1 MDILKTLDTINA
13 AFGPSG
19 CEEEVASVIAK
30 IAKPFCDEIT
40 TDVMGNL
47 ICHKKGEGKKIM
59 FAAHMDS
66 IGMMVTHI
74 EKEGQLRFG
83 KIGGLPEKQLVGTP
97 VRFANGVKGVIHRNA
112 MSDEGKVT
120 PEDLYIDI
128 GASSEKEARKHVR
141 PGDMCVYDTR
151 SAMLAENRIA
161 CSYTDNRSGCCVLL
175 MTMEALAKKKPAND
189 LYFVFTVQEEVGL
202 RGGKTAAFGIAPD
215 YGIAVDVTLADDIP
229 KSKHGGNSVCGKGAA
244 IKVKDSSVISSPAV
258 NKILTELAEKK
269 KIPYQM
275 DVLTGGGTDAG
286 AMNVNMDGVLT
297 SGISI
302 PCKFCHCPQEIVSAD
317 DMDACAKLCA
327 AFAEYRF

>member
-1 MDILKTLDTINA
+1 MDILKTLDKMNA

-19 CEEEVASVIAK
+19 CEEEVAKVIAEL
-30 IAKPFCDEIT
+30 AKPYCDEIT

-47 ICHKKGEGKKIM
+47 ICHKKGPGKKIM

-74 EKEGQLRFG
+74 EKEGQLRVG
-83 KIGGLPEKQLVGTP
+83 KIGWIPEKEVVGTP
-97 VRFANGVKGVIHRNA
+97 VRFANGVKGVVYCDE
-112 MSDEGKVT
+112 MDDEGKVK

-128 GASSEKEARKHVR
+128 GAKSVEEAMTHVR

-151 SAMLAENRIA
+151 SAMAMNNCIIS
-161 CSYTDNRSGCCVLL
+161 CYTDNRSGCCVLL
-175 MTMEALAKKKPAND
+175 MAMEKLAKKKPAND
-189 LYFVFTVQEEVGL
+189 LYFVFTTQEEVGL

-215 YGIAVDVTLADDIP
+215 YGIAVDVTGADDVP
-229 KSKHGGNSVCGKGAA
+229 KSKHNCSSSTSKGTA
-244 IKVKDSSVISSPAV
+244 IKVKDSSVICSPAV
-258 NKILTELAEKK
+258 NKILVELAEKK

-286 AMNVNMDGVLT
+286 VMNVTMDGVLT

-302 PCKFCHCPQEIVSAD
+302 PCKFCHCPQETVSAD
-317 DMDACAKLCA
+317 DMEACAKLCA
-327 AFAEYRF
+327 AFAEYKF

>member
-1 MDILKTLDTINA
+1 MNA

-19 CEEEVASVIAK
+19 CEEEVAKVIAEL
-30 IAKPFCDEIT
+30 AKPYCDEIT

-47 ICHKKGEGKKIM
+47 ICHKKGPGKKIM

-74 EKEGQLRFG
+74 EKEGQLRVG
-83 KIGGLPEKQLVGTP
+83 KIGWIPEKEVVGTP
-97 VRFANGVKGVIHRNA
+97 VRFANGVKGVVYCNE
-112 MSDEGKVT
+112 MEDEGKVK

-128 GASSEKEARKHVR
+128 GAKSVEEAMTHVR

-151 SAMLAENRIA
+151 SAMAMNNCIIS
-161 CSYTDNRSGCCVLL
+161 CYTDNRSGCCVLL
-175 MTMEALAKKKPAND
+175 MAMEALAKKKPAND
-189 LYFVFTVQEEVGL
+189 LYFVFTTQEEVGL

-215 YGIAVDVTLADDIP
+215 YGIAVDVTGADDVP
-229 KSKHGGNSVCGKGAA
+229 KSKHNCSSSTGKGAA
-244 IKVKDSSVISSPAV
+244 IKVKDSSVICSPAV
-258 NKILTELAEKK
+258 NKILVELAEKK

-286 AMNVNMDGVLT
+286 VMNVNMDGVLT
-297 SGISI
+297 SGVSI

-327 AFAEYRF
+327 AFAEYKF

>member
-1 MDILKTLDTINA
+1 MNA

-19 CEEEVASVIAK
+19 CEEEVAAVIAEM
-30 IAKPFCDEIT
+30 AKPYCDEIR

-47 ICHKKGEGKKIM
+47 ICHKKGPGKKIM

-74 EKEGQLRFG
+74 EKEGQLRVG
-83 KIGGLPEKQLVGTP
+83 KIGWIPEKEVVGTP
-97 VRFANGVKGVIHRNA
+97 VRFANGVKGVVHCNE
-112 MSDEGKVT
+112 MEDEGKVK
-120 PEDLYIDI
+120 PEELYVDI
-128 GASSEKEARKHVR
+128 GAKSAEDALTHVR

-151 SAMLAENRIA
+151 SAKAMNNCIIS
-161 CSYTDNRSGCCVLL
+161 SYTDNRSGCCVLL
-175 MTMEALAKKKPAND
+175 MAMEALAKKKPAND
-189 LYFVFTVQEEVGL
+189 LYFVFTTQEEVGL

-215 YGIAVDVTLADDIP
+215 YGIAVDVTGADDVP
-229 KSKHGGNSVCGKGAA
+229 KSTHSCSSSTGKGAA
-244 IKVKDSSVISSPAV
+244 IKVKDSSVICSPAV
-258 NKILTELAEKK
+258 NKILVELAEKK

-286 AMNVNMDGVLT
+286 VMNVTMDGVLT

-317 DMDACAKLCA
+317 DMEACAKLCA
-327 AFAEYRF
+327 EFAQYKF